1 MQKFY
6 LKSAIFIS
14 IFIFTNLNAK
24 IIEAEQL
31 FNKKVTKVKKESISI
46 NKSFYGKTVID
57 ETSIKDVVTR
67 FDGYI
72 TKLDANKTYMNIKKN
87 QTLFSVYSDEIQSL
101 QDELKIAK
109 TFNKNIYKSTLVKLE
124 NLDIPQSEI
133 NRIKKGTVSKNGI
146 NIKANSNSILLKKS
160 INSGSAVKKGQLL
173 LQLASLDKIWVIASI
188 YQSDLSFVKKDM
200 PAKIKIDGVSKEIES
215 KVDFIYPIFD
225 ENSKTVDVRF
235 IVDNKDNTLYPS
247 MFAKVNISK
256 EQKSMLT
263 LPKTAVLKKANEYY
277 VFKPVSKTEFEPV
290 KISATRI
297 SSNRYEITS
306 GLGEGDEVINN
317 ALFLLDSDAI
327 TNALYTSD
335 DEDW

>member
-6 LKSAIFIS
+6 LKSAIFLS

-57 ETSIKDVVTR
+57 ETSIKDIVTR

-124 NLDIPQSEI
+124 NLDISQSEI
-133 NRIKKGTVSKNGI
+133 NRIKKGRVSKNGI
-146 NIKANSNSILLKKS
+146 NIKANSNSILLKKY
-160 INSGSAVKKGQLL
+160 K
-173 LQLASLDKIWVIASI
+173 
-188 YQSDLSFVKKDM
+188 
-200 PAKIKIDGVSKEIES
+200 
-215 KVDFIYPIFD
+215 
-225 ENSKTVDVRF
+225 
-235 IVDNKDNTLYPS
+235 
-247 MFAKVNISK
+247 
-256 EQKSMLT
+256 
-263 LPKTAVLKKANEYY
+263 
-277 VFKPVSKTEFEPV
+277 
-290 KISATRI
+290 
-297 SSNRYEITS
+297 
-306 GLGEGDEVINN
+306 
-317 ALFLLDSDAI
+317 
-327 TNALYTSD
+327 
-335 DEDW
+335 